1 MPRVVVTA
9 AVRSSSDEA
18 RLARAAREGDR
29 AAFGELY
36 ARYARMVHG
45 ILLARVRRREVDDL
59 VQDACLLAAR
69 RRDRL
74 GDRDAGGAGLAMSPR
89 SRPPRHFRPGPPA

>member
-1 MPRVVVTA
+1 MELEDECVDA
-9 AVRSSSDEA
+9 AVELCAGLREPVRSGAPASADSA

-45 ILLARVRRREVDDL
+45 ILLARV
-59 VQDACLLAAR
+59 
-69 RRDRL
+69 
-74 GDRDAGGAGLAMSPR
+74 P
-89 SRPPRHFRPGPPA
+89 